1 MTRNRRVAAITGA
14 ATGVGRAQAR
24 AYAEAGWNVALLG
37 RGWAGL
43 EAAAADVRERGR
55 EVIVIPIDL
64 TDDAA
69 RSLAVVRIQ
78 DELGPIEAWVAE
90 GLVPR
95 YNPNASR
102 AARPRRGLTGAA
114 PDLAALP
121 EIVVANSRKVA
132 LAGAVIAGVAV
143 GVGVLSRRS

>member
-1 MTRNRRVAAITGA
+1 MTRSRRVAAITGA

-55 EVIVIPIDL
+55 EVIVLPIDL

-69 RSLAVVRIQ
+69 RSLAVQRIQ
-78 DELGPIEAWVAE
+78 AELGPIEAWVAD

-95 YNPNASR
+95 YNPNASSP
-102 AARPRRGLTGAA
+102 ARRRRTRTGAA
-114 PDLAALP
+114 DLAAIP
-121 EIVVANSRKVA
+121 SIVAANQRKVA
-132 LAGAVIAGVAV
+132 LAGAVIAGVAL